1 MPASGFGG
9 TPMPFAP
16 EADKPLT
23 VLKDGDLEVI
33 AFAVD
38 HGPVH
43 PAIGYRIQYKG
54 RSVLI
59 SGDTKKSATVQRE
72 AQGVD
77 LLLHEALSTPLMAIL
92 KDGATQANR
101 GNLVKIF
108 DDILNYHTSPEEAAE
123 IARDAK
129 VGYLLY
135 NHIAP
140 PLPLR
145 GMAEAFVGKADTVY
159 TGPIRVG
166 EDGDFISL
174 PAGSKAIEHRKLF

>member
-1 MPASGFGG
+1 MP
-9 TPMPFAP
+9 
-16 EADKPLT
+16 E
-23 VLKDGDLEVI
+23 
-33 AFAVD
+33 
-38 HGPVH
+38 
-43 PAIGYRIQYKG
+43 
-54 RSVLI
+54 
-59 SGDTKKSATVQRE
+59 SATLKE
-72 AQGVD
+72 AAD
-77 LLLHEALSTPLMAIL
+77 LLEAIDP
-92 KDGATQANR
+92 DDAT
-101 GNLVKIF
+101 
-108 DDILNYHTSPEEAAE
+108 DILAEIPTEDRELILRAMEPEEAAE